1 MKKKQRFF
9 VWLLPV
15 LWGACSLLHY
25 HFPGDEYWMYAI
37 SSFAGF
43 WIALITKVGDSNNPM
58 FPILIAVAG
67 AIVMAGV
74 GWFMDWMRI
83 WKKLW
88 VIIFAICA
96 IGIFAISILS
106 FPSIE
111 RALQKNGSLWAY
123 ILFSFNIG
131 MYLSVILAVNLT
143 SIARLWRKVKTA
155 KKTAA

>member
-1 MKKKQRFF
+1 MEKKRRFF

-15 LWGACSLLHY
+15 LWGACSLIHY
-25 HFPGDEYWMYAI
+25 RFPGDEYGMYGI
-37 SSFAGF
+37 SSIVGLWTIF
-43 WIALITKVGDSNNPM
+43 IIKVGDSNNPM
-58 FPILIAVAG
+58 FPISIALAG
-67 AIVMAGV
+67 AIVMTGV

-88 VIIFAICA
+88 VITFAICA
-96 IGIFAISILS
+96 IGVFAISILS

-123 ILFSFNIG
+123 ILFSINIG
-131 MYLSVILAVNLT
+131 VYLSVIFSMSLT
-143 SIARLWRKVKTA
+143 SIGRLWRKIKAA